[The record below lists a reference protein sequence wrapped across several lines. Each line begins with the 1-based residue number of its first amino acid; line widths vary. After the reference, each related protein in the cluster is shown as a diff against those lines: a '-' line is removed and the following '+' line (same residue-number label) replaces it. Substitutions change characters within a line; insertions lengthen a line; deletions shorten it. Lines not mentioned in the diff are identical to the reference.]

1 MVASEPLW
9 GHFLKEL
16 PLGSSF
22 KRWAEILKSSDFT
35 HPRVALMP
43 PLRLRTPVRCAT
55 IVSVML
61 DIRFIRENAEAVQEN
76 ARRKNYNV
84 DIARLITL
92 DDQRRELSVRADE
105 LRERRNANA
114 AKMKGGKPE
123 QSLIDEG
130 KAIKTELAEL
140 EDSFGLLE
148 EDVLKLQKAVPN
160 MALEDVPVGAS
171 EDENIVA
178 KVVGEPTTFDF
189 EPRNHWQIAEQ
200 RDWIDKERAAKV
212 AGSRFAYIKGDLV
225 KLQFAIIQYVINSLS
240 DETVLAKIAQNA
252 GLEGVSTK
260 PFTPVLPPLVIRT
273 ELYDAMDR
281 LEPRDD
287 RYKLEDDDL
296 WLQGSAEHVMG
307 SMHAGEMLSEEQL
320 PLRYL
325 GYATSFRREAG
336 TYGKDMEGI
345 LRMHQFDKL
354 EMESFTTGE
363 NGLKEHLLM
372 VAIQEYLLAS
382 LGIPYRVI
390 QKCTADIGKPDARGI
405 DMEAWLPGQDQYRET
420 HTADYMTDYQ
430 SRRLQTRVRR
440 AEGAPELVHT
450 NDATAFALGRAMI
463 AIIENNQHSDG
474 TVTIPEAL
482 RPYMG
487 GRDVL

>member
-1 MVASEPLW
+1 
-9 GHFLKEL
+9 
-16 PLGSSF
+16 
-22 KRWAEILKSSDFT
+22 
-35 HPRVALMP
+35 
-43 PLRLRTPVRCAT
+43 
-55 IVSVML
+55 ML

-76 ARRKNYNV
+76 AARKNYSV
-84 DIARLITL
+84 DIAKLLQL
-92 DDQRRELSVRADE
+92 DDQRRELATRADE

-114 AKMKGGKPE
+114 AKMKGAQGKPE
-123 QSLIDEG
+123 QSIIDEG

-140 EDSFGLLE
+140 EESLGLVE

-160 MALEDVPVGAS
+160 MAFDDVPVGAS
-171 EDENIVA
+171 EDENVVS
-178 KVVGEPTTFDF
+178 KEVGEPTQFDF

-200 RDWIDKERAAKV
+200 REWIDKERAAKV
-212 AGSRFAYIKGDLV
+212 AGSRFAYLKGDLV
-225 KLQFAIIQYVINSLS
+225 QLQFAIVQFVINSLS
-240 DETVLAKIAQNA
+240 SEATIAKIAADA
-252 GLEGVSTK
+252 GLEGVDTK
-260 PFTPVLPPLVIRT
+260 PFTPVLPPLMIRT

-307 SMHAGEMLSEEQL
+307 SMHAQEIIPESAL
-320 PLRYL
+320 PIRYL

-363 NGLKEHLLM
+363 NGLNEHLLM

-382 LGIPYRVI
+382 LGVPYRVL
-390 QKCTADIGKPDARGI
+390 QKCTADIGKPNARGI
-405 DMEAWLPGQDQYRET
+405 DMEAWLPGQGQYRET

-440 AEGAPELVHT
+440 EDGTLELVHT

-463 AIIENNQHSDG
+463 AIIENYQNEDG
-474 TVTIPEAL
+474 TVRVPEVL
-482 RPYMG
+482 QPYLG
-487 GRDVL
+487 GKEIL